1 MPQPSAVF
9 DERALRNMQLLERL
23 HVASSVGLAL
33 AAAMAALGL
42 LGGRIGIRAALI
54 SGLVVPVAV
63 FALNMVRFRLGLS
76 VNTHQAGR
84 MRRALEAE
92 MQVSELF
99 AMTDMLQAAETY
111 EDAGAVLMATT
122 QRMLPGYGASLYIF
136 NHSRDRLD
144 LARSWGLP
152 SGDEAAAMLSPANCW
167 ALKRGKPHVNS
178 PAEMT
183 LCCSHH
189 TSANGCIEIP
199 MMACGQLHGLLIL
212 MQSQHSAD
220 LAELLGVRRMGRA
233 LADAMSLA
241 LSNIALRETLR
252 SQSLRDPLTGLYNRR
267 YMEDAL
273 QKFVAQGEQQGTS
286 TAVLMFDLDNFKSLN
301 DNYGHAKGDAVL
313 RDVATQLVA
322 GLRPVDVVCRY
333 GGEELV
339 AILPGCTLEDA
350 LKKAEQL
357 RLRIEGLSA
366 SLQCPVSTSIG
377 VAAVP
382 QTAQSAAD
390 VVPVADAALYAA
402 KRAGKNQVHGSV
414 SPIGGKARLA
424 AVAATASAAALAEMR

>member
-1 MPQPSAVF
+1 MSRSALAFEQVA
-9 DERALRNMQLLERL
+9 RQKMKLMAQLHAVSSACLAGAAALA
-23 HVASSVGLAL
+23 VAVCVTDVAAHRTAL
-33 AAAMAALGL
+33 AAAMILPAA
-42 LGGRIGIRAALI
+42 A
-54 SGLVVPVAV
+54 
-63 FALNMVRFRLGLS
+63 FALNVAMIRLANA
-76 VNTHQAGR
+76 VNTRQAHR
-84 MRRALEAE
+84 MRHALDAE

-99 AMTDMLQAAETY
+99 AMTDMLQAAETN
-111 EDAGAVLMATT
+111 EDAGSVLLATT
-122 QRMLPGYGASLYIF
+122 QRMLPDYGAALYIF

-144 LARSWGLP
+144 LARSWCLP
-152 SGDEAAAMLSPANCW
+152 SGDAPAAMLSPANCW
-167 ALKRGKPHVNS
+167 TLKRGKPHINS
-178 PAEMT
+178 PAEAT
-183 LCCSHH
+183 LCCAHH
-189 TSANGCIEIP
+189 TSANASIEIP

-212 MQSQHSAD
+212 IPTQTSAK
-220 LAELLGVRRMGRA
+220 LADMLAVRRVGRA

-241 LSNIALRETLR
+241 LSNISLRETLR